1 MDNFE
6 FTDTELAVIDLTTSL
21 APLEGIDETARIA
34 GTSALSIR
42 WDKSNGSW
50 ITDLGECDALHVT
63 QFAARRIWA
72 KWSQVMGQPEAMGWG
87 EAPEGCDSGFAVVM
101 DTEEFG
107 IVTGQFFGIT
117 SRVISSAAKKF
128 VREGDFTFSGSVPV
142 KTKFGVFYN
151 PKVQ

>member
-1 MDNFE
+1 MDSFE
-6 FTDTELAVIDLTTSL
+6 LDGTELAVVDLQSAL
-21 APLEGIDETARIA
+21 APLEGIDETVQIA
-34 GTSALSIR
+34 ETSALSIK

-50 ITDLGECDALHVT
+50 VTDLGECDVLHVT

-72 KWSQVMGQPEAMGWG
+72 KWSQVVGQPEALGWG
-87 EAPEGCDSGFAVVM
+87 EAPEGCDSGYAVVM
-101 DTEEFG
+101 ETEEFG

-128 VREGDFTFSGSVPV
+128 VREGGFTFAGNTPV
-142 KTKFGVFYN
+142 KTKFGLFYN